1 MANTNKVL
9 NKAGVAKKDEFYTQL
24 TDIEKEMRY
33 YREYLRTRPFCVI
46 VTILLKATSSNICHE
61 L

>member
-24 TDIEKEMRY
+24 TDIEKEMSD
-33 YREYLRTRPFCVI
+33 YLYTALSF
-46 VTILLKATSSNICHE
+46 
-61 L
+61 

>member
-33 YREYLRTRPFCVI
+33 YREYFADCRAKRTSVPYSADSLRH
-46 VTILLKATSSNICHE
+46 N
-61 L
+61 